1 MGVSDIGFSEV
12 RSCLVQMPRDGT
24 TVNVLGEE
32 ERPSRPKYLFL
43 PSKITVENE
52 QENSEN
58 SEESPPISGA
68 VGPPGETPLAET
80 EAEYSEA
87 ADSIPLSSPDI
98 SESSSIEQAMSPV
111 PSLQIATPMSDD
123 VSDILSPEERS
134 LGKLHPFWVP
144 DADAPNCMQC
154 EIKFT
159 VLKRR
164 HHCRAC
170 GKVLCSKCC
179 SLKSRLE
186 YLDNSEARVCHPCY
200 SILAK
205 GM

>member
-1 MGVSDIGFSEV
+1 M
-12 RSCLVQMPRDGT
+12 
-24 TVNVLGEE
+24 
-32 ERPSRPKYLFL
+32 
-43 PSKITVENE
+43 
-52 QENSEN
+52 
-58 SEESPPISGA
+58 
-68 VGPPGETPLAET
+68 T
-80 EAEYSEA
+80 EAEADCSEA

-111 PSLQIATPMSDD
+111 PSLQIATPLSDD
-123 VSDILSPEERS
+123 VSDVLSPEERS

-170 GKVLCSKCC
+170 GKVSSHFTYAFYAK
-179 SLKSRLE
+179 
-186 YLDNSEARVCHPCY
+186 YLVTKLTLLFQVCVVF
-200 SILAK
+200 
-205 GM
+205 G